1 MIGSIAIVSKFVYLC
16 TIGLAFW
23 SFWVAFQN
31 RNSAAPMPTIFLM
44 LCVLVPL
51 YAVFAILYVFDI
63 AYHAAFGYIG
73 WTLINT
79 LFISTILVLIKG
91 YVSK

>member
-1 MIGSIAIVSKFVYLC
+1 MSEGQNVL
-16 TIGLAFW
+16 GL
-23 SFWVAFQN
+23 
-31 RNSAAPMPTIFLM
+31 
-44 LCVLVPL
+44 L

-63 AYHAAFGYIG
+63 AYHAPFRYIG

-91 YVSK
+91 YVLKKGAIRRG